1 MAACTLQLIPY
12 NDFILIVLK
21 WDRRKI
27 LHDEISR
34 DDNDDVGTVQI
45 QVQLIAVNDVDI
57 KNEVIDIQVA
67 LLLVRKLLITGTK
80 PVITNHRIMTF
91 KI

>member
-1 MAACTLQLIPY
+1 MYATINFLQWL
-12 NDFILIVLK
+12 FLK

-34 DDNDDVGTVQI
+34 DDDDDVGTVQI

-67 LLLVRKLLITGTK
+67 LLLVRKLLIDRHQ
-80 PVITNHRIMTF
+80 PVKFNS
-91 KI
+91 